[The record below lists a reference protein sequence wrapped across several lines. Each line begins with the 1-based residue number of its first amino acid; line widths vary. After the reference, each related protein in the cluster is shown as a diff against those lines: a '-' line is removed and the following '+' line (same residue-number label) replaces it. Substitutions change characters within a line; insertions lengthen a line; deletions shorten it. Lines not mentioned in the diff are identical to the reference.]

1 MEEIQ
6 HGAPMKDIKQMTDEE
21 FSRFLFLC
29 AFSEMDEETI
39 TVINKET
46 SRRWHVGVFGRE
58 PTCSNSCI
66 CKTEKP

>member
-1 MEEIQ
+1 
-6 HGAPMKDIKQMTDEE
+6 MKPLQEMTNDE
-21 FSRFLFLC
+21 FGRFLYMC

-58 PTCSNSCI
+58 PVDADGNEI
-66 CKTEKP
+66 AYEGKPGMD